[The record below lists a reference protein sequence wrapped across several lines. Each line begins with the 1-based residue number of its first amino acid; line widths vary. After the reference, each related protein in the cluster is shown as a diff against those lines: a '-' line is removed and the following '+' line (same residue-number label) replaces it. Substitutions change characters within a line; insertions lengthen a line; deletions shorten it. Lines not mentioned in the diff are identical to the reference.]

1 MGVARDVEELAAF
14 RASAERLDSVMREQD
29 RIIERIM
36 CDLQQTM
43 EDRIREVRGFR
54 EEAEA
59 TARTAEDK
67 LWHID
72 HDVRYAHSDDERL
85 DYWQE
90 TRRQAVLLA
99 EAKAEAETRARRAAD
114 YEAQLIERKR
124 EFDDAVFKVMQIL
137 EGPGNRYTETLGLS
151 VAQLERAL
159 DEYYA
164 VDVSVNTKHL

>member
-1 MGVARDVEELAAF
+1 MARDVEELAAF

-36 CDLQQTM
+36 SDLQQMM
-43 EDRIREVRGFR
+43 EDRIREVRGLR

-72 HDVRYAHSDDERL
+72 HDIRYEHSDDERL
-85 DYWQE
+85 EYWQE

-99 EAKAEAETRARRAAD
+99 EAKAEAEDRARLAAD
-114 YEAQLIERKR
+114 YEEQLIERKR
-124 EFDDAVFKVMQIL
+124 EFDEAVFKVMQIL
-137 EGPGNRYTETLGLS
+137 EGPGNRYTETLGRS
-151 VAQLERAL
+151 VTQLERAL